1 MDRSHQC
8 EVAFVLITS
17 ILAISSLSTICFAQN
32 YERRYE
38 LRDGETTYR
47 LTLFVTHSLYE
58 HYQDASHRLTP
69 QLNFDN
75 FVTPYSM
82 ALVAADIRSIYP
94 DDEDFINGVLM
105 VVHQIT
111 YEPVEGIE
119 YPVETI
125 VEDRGDCDLL
135 SLIASSIII
144 SQGIEVILLYYED
157 ESHMNI
163 GVNLSTPPSD
173 ARTPVAYLDHMG
185 NRYYVAECT
194 GNDWRN
200 GWKVGEL
207 PSELEGASSTP
218 IIIDDYEDV
227 APGQVS
233 STFGSLLHSSI
244 SLSVSS
250 IFGLVGDVVEVSGQV
265 SASNPSGTVNLYA
278 SRNNSWFT
286 IGTAQLDSDGR
297 YSYSLTLEEWG
308 HYYIKASWPGDAE
321 YAGADSGTV
330 SLFVAPKKLFFVV
343 GGLILLAVI
352 AGLLYI
358 LYRVTHPREV
368 QPYTEY

>member
-1 MDRSHQC
+1 MDRLQPRK
-8 EVAFVLITS
+8 VTFILIIG
-17 ILAISSLSTICFAQN
+17 ILVISSFSSSCFAQN
-32 YERRYE
+32 YERQYV
-38 LRDGETTYR
+38 LSDGETTYR
-47 LTLFVTHSLYE
+47 LTLSITHSLYE

-125 VEDRGDCDLL
+125 VENRGDCDLL

-144 SQGIEVILLYYED
+144 SQGIDAILLYYED

-163 GVNLSTPPSD
+163 GVSLSSSPSD
-173 ARTPVAYLDHMG
+173 ARTPLAYIDHMG
-185 NRYYVAECT
+185 NTYYIAECT
-194 GNDWRN
+194 GNDWQN

-218 IIIDDYEDV
+218 IVIEDYEEV

-244 SLSVSS
+244 SLTVSP
-250 IFGLVGDVVEVSGQV
+250 IFGLVGDVVEISGQV
-265 SASNPSGTVNLYA
+265 STSNPSGTVTLYA
-278 SRNNSWFT
+278 YRNNSWFS
-286 IGTAQLDSDGR
+286 IGTSELDPTGR
-297 YSYSLTLEEWG
+297 YTYSFTLEDWG

-321 YAGADSGTV
+321 HAGADSGTV
-330 SLFVAPKKLFFVV
+330 SLFIAPKKLLFVV
-343 GGLILLAVI
+343 GGLVLLAVI
-352 AGLLYI
+352 AVLLFI
-358 LYRVTHPREV
+358 MYRVTHPREV

>member
-1 MDRSHQC
+1 MNRQHVQK
-8 EVAFVLITS
+8 VAFIFITS

-32 YERRYE
+32 YERQYV
-38 LRDGETTYR
+38 LMDGENTYR
-47 LTLFVTHSLYE
+47 LTLSVTHSLYE
-58 HYQDASHRLTP
+58 HYQDASHSLTP

-82 ALVAADIRSIYP
+82 ALVAEDIRSIYP

-144 SQGIEVILLYYED
+144 SQGIDVILLYYED

-163 GVNLSTPPSD
+163 GVSLSNPPSD
-173 ARTPVAYLDHMG
+173 ARTPVTYLDHMG
-185 NRYYVAECT
+185 NRYYIAECT
-194 GNDWRN
+194 GNDWQN

-218 IIIDDYEDV
+218 IVIDDYEDV

-244 SLSVSS
+244 SLTVSPV
-250 IFGLVGDVVEVSGQV
+250 FGLVGDVVEISGQV
-265 SASNPSGTVNLYA
+265 SASNTSGTVNLFA
-278 SRNNSWFT
+278 SRNNSWFS
-286 IGTAQLDSDGR
+286 IGTAQLDPTGR
-297 YSYSLTLEEWG
+297 YMYSFTIEEWG

-321 YAGADSGTV
+321 HAGADSRAV

-343 GGLILLAVI
+343 GALILLAVI

-358 LYRVTHPREV
+358 IYRATHPREV